1 MSRTTNQ
8 RFEFGSGDTPPIM
21 IIVTPVSGRAI
32 AVLDGSDAAS
42 SLVRQ
47 HRVFSRAEGLTVK

>member
-8 RFEFGSGDTPPIM
+8 RFWVGSVDIPLCM